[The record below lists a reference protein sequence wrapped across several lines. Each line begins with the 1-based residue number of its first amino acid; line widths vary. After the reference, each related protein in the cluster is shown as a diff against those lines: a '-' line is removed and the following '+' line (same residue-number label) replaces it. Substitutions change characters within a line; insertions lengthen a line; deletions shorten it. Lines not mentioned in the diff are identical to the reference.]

1 MWCLLYCPARTECAE
16 LWRRQ
21 SEKLEPSYPQVDAM
35 EAFALSHQIGQ
46 ELISAP
52 GTTPCLPG
60 LLNCVAH
67 RLSNVQLKFSADDPV
82 ASQERRTAVPW
93 AHTGPL
99 MSSACAESVRR
110 KVIEEMLSVNVSPDN
125 AQRVWLRVAGV
136 CCLAPL

>member
-1 MWCLLYCPARTECAE
+1 
-16 LWRRQ
+16 
-21 SEKLEPSYPQVDAM
+21 M
-35 EAFALSHQIGQ
+35 EAFAFSHQIGQ
-46 ELISAP
+46 ELVSAP
-52 GTTPCLPG
+52 GNTQCLPG
-60 LLNCVAH
+60 LLHSVAYYVVPIVLH
-67 RLSNVQLKFSADDPV
+67 TIEALADDPV

-93 AHTGPL
+93 AHIGPV